1 MKVEVGI
8 ELGTIIDIPENT
20 INLKESVKYK
30 IIEKLNIDNKDVIL
44 NDIII
49 YNWNDI
55 SNK

>member
-20 INLKESVKYK
+20 PNLKDSVKYK

>member
-20 INLKESVKYK
+20 LNLKDSVKYK

>member
-20 INLKESVKYK
+20 TNLKDSVKYK